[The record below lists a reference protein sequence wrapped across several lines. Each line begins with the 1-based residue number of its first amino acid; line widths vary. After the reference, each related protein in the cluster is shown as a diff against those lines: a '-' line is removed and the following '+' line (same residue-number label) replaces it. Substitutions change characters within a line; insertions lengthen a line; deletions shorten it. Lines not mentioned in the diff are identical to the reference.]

1 MREIDTVVSTSIEQM
16 SGSLIARYHIF
27 DPSRAY
33 GFMEGLAG

>member
-16 SGSLIARYHIF
+16 SGSLIARYYVF

-33 GFMEGLAG
+33 GFMEELAV